1 MASRSAGS
9 GIIAALVTFVV
20 LTVLAMVAA
29 IYFYSAMDKAEQDA
43 RAAREDLAR
52 VATSE
57 QLGREEVRKLMAA
70 ASPERMTL
78 VEYLMARK
86 GELAALAVGDPNA
99 DAAGI
104 RSALQLAEGQNVRS
118 AIDDARRQ
126 MKSKADEAEGMKA
139 SVVAAQRAVDAAKAQ
154 AQAQVDAS
162 KREVEEVRAS
172 IEPYKQAGDRHQAEI
187 DEVKQEYA
195 KARED
200 LESAYKNRVEDLQKQ
215 IDASNQEVS
224 LLRTRNSE
232 LQKQV
237 DQFRVKPKD
246 ASLLVDGRIVDASSS
261 SDRVYIS
268 LGSKDRVRPGMTFEV
283 YDDAAAIQFDAATQR
298 QTAGKASVEIV
309 RVGDTTSVARITRQ
323 RPGRP
328 VVKEDVIANA
338 VYSPDYRYKFL
349 VHGKFD
355 VDADGSVSDSETD
368 YIRGKIT
375 EWGGEVVKGD
385 AITGDLDFVVVGAQP
400 PMPVA
405 PALGASQAQ
414 FDAFFRARGAREAY
428 DNLIAQAR
436 DAGIPVLNWNRFRIL
451 TGAAER

>member
-1 MASRSAGS
+1 MASRSAGT
-9 GIIAALVTFVV
+9 GIISALVTFVV
-20 LTVLAMVAA
+20 LTVLSAVAA
-29 IYFYSAMDKAEQDA
+29 IYFYSAMDKAEQEA
-43 RAAREDLAR
+43 RRAQEDLAR

-78 VEYLMARK
+78 VEYLMTQK
-86 GELAALAVGDPNA
+86 GQIAALVAGDPNA
-99 DAAGI
+99 DAPAL
-104 RSALQLAEGQNVRS
+104 RSALSLAEGQTVRA

-126 MKSKADEAEGMKA
+126 LRAKSDEAEGIKA
-139 SVVAAQRAVDAAKAQ
+139 SVSAAERAADLVKAQ
-154 AQAQVDAS
+154 AKAQVDAA

-172 IEPYKQAGDRHQAEI
+172 IEPYKQAGDRHQVEI

-195 KARED
+195 VAREE
-200 LESAYKNRVEDLQKQ
+200 LENTYKNRFSELQQQ

-224 LLRTRNSE
+224 LLRTRTAE

-237 DQFRVKPKD
+237 DQFRIKPKD
-246 ASLLVDGRIVDASSS
+246 ASLLVDGRIVDASTS

-268 LGSKDRVRPGMTFEV
+268 LGAKDRVRPGMTFEV
-283 YDDAAAIQFDAATQR
+283 YDDAAAIQYDPATQR
-298 QTAGKASVEIV
+298 QTSGKASIEVV
-309 RVGDTTSVARITRQ
+309 RVGETTSVARVTRQ

-328 VVKEDVIANA
+328 IVREDVIANA

-355 VDADGSVSDSETD
+355 VDADGTVSDSEAD
-368 YIRGKIT
+368 YIRGKIS
-375 EWGGEVVKGD
+375 EWGGEVVSSES
-385 AITGDLDFVVVGAQP
+385 ITGDLDFVVVGSQP

-405 PALGASQAQ
+405 PSLGASQAQ
-414 FDAFFRARGAREAY
+414 FDAFFRARAARESY
-428 DNLIAQAR
+428 DNLISQAR

>member
-1 MASRSAGS
+1 MASRSAGT

-20 LTVLAMVAA
+20 LTVLSAVAA

-43 RAAREDLAR
+43 RRAQEDLAR

-57 QLGREEVRKLMAA
+57 QLNREEVRKLMAA

-78 VEYLMARK
+78 VEFLMNQK
-86 GELAALAVGDPNA
+86 GEIAAIVAGDPNS
-99 DAAGI
+99 DAPAL
-104 RSALQLAEGQNVRS
+104 RSALSLAEGQTVRA

-126 MKSKADEAEGMKA
+126 LRTKSDEAEGMRA
-139 SVVAAQRAVDAAKAQ
+139 SVTAAERAAELAKAQ
-154 AQAQVDAS
+154 AQAQVDAA
-162 KREVEEVRAS
+162 KREIEEVRAS
-172 IEPYKQAGDRHQAEI
+172 LEPYKQAGDRHEVEI
-187 DEVKQEYA
+187 GEVKQEYA
-195 KARED
+195 TAREE
-200 LESAYKNRVEDLQKQ
+200 LENSYKNRFAELQQQ
-215 IDASNQEVS
+215 IDAANQEVS
-224 LLRTRNSE
+224 LLRTRAGE

-237 DQFRVKPKD
+237 DQFRIKPKD
-246 ASLLVDGRIVDASSS
+246 ASLLVDGRIVDASTS

-283 YDDAAAIQFDAATQR
+283 YDDAAAIQFDPQTQR
-298 QTAGKASVEIV
+298 QTAGKASIEIV
-309 RVGDTTSVARITRQ
+309 RVGETTSVARVTRQ

-328 VVKEDVIANA
+328 IVREDVIANA

-355 VDADGSVSDSETD
+355 VDSDGAVSDTEAD
-368 YIRGKIT
+368 YIRGKIS
-375 EWGGEVVKGD
+375 EWGGEVVTSES
-385 AITGDLDFVVVGAQP
+385 ITGDLDFVVVGSQP

-405 PALGASQAQ
+405 PSLGASQAQ
-414 FDAFFRARGAREAY
+414 FDAFFRARAARESY
-428 DNLIAQAR
+428 DNLISQAR